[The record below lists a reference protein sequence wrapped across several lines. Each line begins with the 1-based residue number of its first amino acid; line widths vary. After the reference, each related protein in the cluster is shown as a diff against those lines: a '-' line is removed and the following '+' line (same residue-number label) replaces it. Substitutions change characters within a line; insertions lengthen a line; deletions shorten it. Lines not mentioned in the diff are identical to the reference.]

1 MTDRAKFMAMQKNG
15 ASQGYYH
22 RFPILS
28 WLGIIFCFVL
38 FPAGLLNLG
47 LNQLL
52 GVMAANNR
60 EEIAVKMETALKTVE
75 LFSDNEY
82 FAHHLLLQI
91 NQQAIAS
98 PEPKS
103 TLGQLKSRLQKRFPG
118 AFTFICWDEKGEL
131 IREISDEKSFGYIIK
146 KT

>member
-1 MTDRAKFMAMQKNG
+1 MTMQKNG

-22 RFPILS
+22 RFPVLS

-47 LNQLL
+47 LNHLFE
-52 GVMAANNR
+52 VMSANNR
-60 EEIAVKMETALKTVE
+60 EEIAGRMETALKTVE

-91 NQQAIAS
+91 NQQAMNSSS
-98 PEPKS
+98 PKVA
-103 TLGQLKSRLQKRFPG
+103 LGQLKTRLQKRYPG
-118 AFTFICWDEKGEL
+118 AFTFI
-131 IREISDEKSFGYIIK
+131 
-146 KT
+146 